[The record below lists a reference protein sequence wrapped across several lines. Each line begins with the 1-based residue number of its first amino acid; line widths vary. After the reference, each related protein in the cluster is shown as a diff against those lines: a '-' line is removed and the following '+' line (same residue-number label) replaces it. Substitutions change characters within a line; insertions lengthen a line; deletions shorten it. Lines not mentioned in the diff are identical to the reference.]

1 MNTEL
6 PAPEK
11 SRAVFIAS
19 GVFNDSAFT
28 NLDAV
33 VRTAE
38 AIKEKLRDPLVWG
51 ISNPHTRVIEANK
64 WTREEILKTV
74 KLESEAAED
83 CFVLYFAGHGVNEN
97 GKLLLPLEHSTA
109 GMPSSMLEF
118 GDLMKEV
125 GKGRAQTKI
134 ALIDC
139 CHAGLV
145 MKDLP
150 FEEHVAGET
159 PEGCYAIA
167 ACEANR
173 SAKSPEDHE
182 FTAFGKAL
190 LSCLVKG
197 APVDQEFWT
206 PRQIFTE
213 IDRLL
218 TAENHP
224 QPVTNGSPVGDLPWV
239 KNQRYE
245 KSFKAADLSG
255 TAAGGD
261 TRAAVQA
268 ERVRYLGPD
277 PLPLPIPFLGRDAL
291 LGKARQDIRLG
302 KVLPVTGREQVGKS
316 ALLTALVADADSLEQ
331 LPLPPVVLEIEP
343 SSAAESPLLE
353 AIARALHQTL
363 DDSELSAT
371 VEPRTDSL
379 LGLTLPR
386 QIKGRSLILVIK
398 ASHIDLTRSEL
409 RTELDE
415 LLRQDVFKRAAV
427 IVETTDSLQI
437 DEGLWRPFD
446 VPALTAPDVQLLIRD
461 LLSGENLVTD
471 TEALELVGYD
481 DMVHRP
487 GIIER
492 AVRLVSRQHRST
504 SFENFLAGLDT
515 DAGTAQEV
523 APEEFDQALMEAAE
537 PTIAGA
543 LERAGSTV
551 KSADRSTAQAVLT
564 LWGVLDELPLPV
576 DVLQGVGLPKDMLG
590 VLYHEG
596 VVVPWRPLADPAPAA
611 GYTPRLVISPVSRQA
626 LRADLLRTVGSA
638 VEDGADGALD
648 DLDQRLTAAARLL
661 ASAVLP
667 DGKVDGASEDVPP
680 VIEVL
685 RRATGWLDHRV
696 PDALAGLRYRL
707 GLYVNSQYTEAI
719 LLPVA
724 QTIDVVTPA
733 ELPSVPQDTVA
744 APTTAA
750 GSPRTGRESAAN
762 GSEAGGSAVRQWQR
776 IDEMYAAA
784 GRLNLASR
792 ASAQEADAGTVF
804 LSVFEYAVS
813 LLEAYGEAVPWH
825 VLRAVDQCG
834 FHGARRLRVVA
845 ETVPARERLA
855 RQLVAQNEGRT
866 DFNLNHLLWSI
877 SWILNTATAQIA
889 ADDGAGAD
897 AMLHLSRQ
905 LLETLPPAPDS
916 RARQT
921 RNWFAYRM
929 AGLRL
934 ATAATADERR
944 AALSSAYDL
953 ARENT
958 LLAADV
964 PERLQQWTRNLLT
977 SGYSYAQETREDQER
992 LNLAEESLSTLEVV
1006 WGPRREWAMPLL
1018 AEAAGFLRRVHARHA
1033 DSELQYAG
1041 AREVLALLQDRDQDR
1056 GSGQAE
1062 RPVTAMDADHMIEIA
1077 EAHAFL
1083 AYVQRERN
1091 EQSAARQSLQHGV
1104 QNARTAAKE
1113 FPSARAYKTW
1123 LRLLRIVQD
1132 WFGGGR
1138 GRTLLPEHA
1147 KAVDEIRRWLDSV
1160 KEKRYGNQSMAL
1172 LHLWCLD
1179 SDWRKEGSLPVA
1191 VKEQALHA
1199 SWDTGRSPEQVRA
1212 DQVNRA
1218 RWNTLQAHERVY
1230 GPTWALYDAR
1240 LRIKREY
1247 QRWSAIYGRHPHQV
1261 DHGPVWELLDEAE
1274 GLFPRKL
1281 DVKRARA
1288 FYHRYIWEYGD
1299 AARLHAEAARQERD
1313 GDRFRR
1319 GLVDASECLLS
1330 QALYQEGMTAQ
1341 ERESKLR
1348 TASENLR
1355 EVAGLHSQA
1364 HRVSLLSARIALELG
1379 RPVDWNLADS
1389 KFAELIGDDYVGNVG
1404 RYLNE
1409 RRNRA
1414 AVDTPGSV
1422 GIEVGDHTDAGEWVK
1437 STGPQESFAVDDL
1450 LEEHFTDV
1458 DVLKSL
1464 GSLYLRRSILGSE
1477 HDPKAAR
1484 ASAWRAY
1491 NCFDGRRVMETAFN
1505 GQEKVDTAFLRG
1517 QTITWA
1523 AELTASASPFPAESG
1538 RQRGWLHLAES
1549 RLQSARSRSAG
1560 SFYELICTWDERLR
1574 ALRSTLKDQ

>member
-1 MNTEL
+1 MNTQ
-6 PAPEK
+6 PPTPQK

-19 GVFNDSAFT
+19 GVFSDSTFAG
-28 NLDAV
+28 LGAV

-38 AIKEKLRDPLVWG
+38 AIKDRLRDPFVWG
-51 ISNPHTRVIEANK
+51 ISNAHCRVIQAHQ
-64 WTREEILKTV
+64 WTREEILKAV
-74 KLESEAAED
+74 EEDSEAAED
-83 CFVLYFAGHGVNEN
+83 CFVLYFAGHGVNEK
-97 GKLLLPLEHSTA
+97 GKLLLPLLHSTA

-118 GDLMKEV
+118 GHLMREV
-125 GKGRAQTKI
+125 GKGRARTKL

-139 CHAGLV
+139 CHAGLG
-145 MKDLP
+145 MGDLP
-150 FEEHVAGET
+150 FEQHAAGEA
-159 PEGCYAIA
+159 PEGCYVIA

-190 LSCLVKG
+190 ISCLAKG
-197 APVDQEFWT
+197 GPSDQEFWT
-206 PRQIFTE
+206 PTQILTQV
-213 IDRLL
+213 DGLL

-224 QPVTNGSPVGDLPWV
+224 KPVTNGSPVGDLPWV
-239 KNQRYE
+239 KNRRYE
-245 KSFKAADLSG
+245 KPFKGADLSDP
-255 TAAGGD
+255 AARGD
-261 TRAAVQA
+261 TRTSVQV
-268 ERVRYLGPD
+268 EKVRYLGPD
-277 PLPLPIPFLGRDAL
+277 PLPLPIPFLGREAL
-291 LGKARQDIRLG
+291 LGEARQLIHVG

-316 ALLTALVADADSLEQ
+316 ALLTALVAEADSLKQ
-331 LPLPPVVLEIEP
+331 LLLPPVVLEIEP

-363 DDSELSAT
+363 DDSELSET

-379 LGLTLPR
+379 LGLVLPR
-386 QIKGRSLILVIK
+386 QVKGRSLILVIK
-398 ASHIDLTRSEL
+398 ASHIDLTRTEL
-409 RTELDE
+409 RMELDE
-415 LLRQDVFKRAAV
+415 LLKQDVFKRAAV

-437 DEGLWRPFD
+437 DGGLWRPFD
-446 VPALTAPDVQLLIRD
+446 VPALTTLDAQRLIRD
-461 LLSGENLVTD
+461 WLTGENLVMD
-471 TEALELVGYD
+471 IEALELVGYD
-481 DMVHRP
+481 DITQRP

-492 AVRLVSRQHRST
+492 AVRLVSRHYRSG
-504 SFENFLAGLDT
+504 SFENFLAGLHT

-523 APEEFDQALMEAAE
+523 APEEFDQALLEAAE

-543 LERAGSTV
+543 LERAWSTV
-551 KSADRSTAQAVLT
+551 EKLERSKGHAVLT

-576 DVLQGVGLPKDMLG
+576 DVLQSVGLPNDVLRVLYNEG
-590 VLYHEG
+590 VL
-596 VVVPWRPLADPAPAA
+596 VPWSPLADPAPAA
-611 GYTPRLVISPVSRQA
+611 GHTPCLEISPVSRQA
-626 LRADLLRTVGSA
+626 LRTDLLRTVRSA
-638 VEDGADGALD
+638 AEGGADGTLD
-648 DLDQRLTAAARLL
+648 DLDQRLTTAARLMV
-661 ASAVLP
+661 SAVLP
-667 DGKVDGASEDVPP
+667 DGEADGASEGVPH

-685 RRATGWLDHRV
+685 RRATGWLDRHV
-696 PDALAGLRYRL
+696 PDVLAQVRYRL
-707 GLYVNSQYTEAI
+707 GLYVNSQYTEAL

-733 ELPSVPQDTVA
+733 ELPTVPQGTA
-744 APTTAA
+744 TAPATAA
-750 GSPRTGRESAAN
+750 GGPQTGLEGGAD
-762 GSEAGGSAVRQWQR
+762 GGEAGGSAVQPWER

-792 ASAQEADAGTVF
+792 ASAQEANAGKVF

-813 LLEAYGEAVPWH
+813 LLEAYGEVAPWH

-834 FHGARRLRVVA
+834 FHGARRLRVVPQI
-845 ETVPARERLA
+845 VPARERLT
-855 RQLVAQNEGRT
+855 RHLVAYNEGRT
-866 DFNLNHLLWSI
+866 DFRLNHLLWSV

-889 ADDGAGAD
+889 ADNRAGAD
-897 AMLHLSRQ
+897 ATLQLSQR
-905 LLETLPPAPDS
+905 LLETFPPAPDA

-921 RNWFAYRM
+921 RNWLSYRM

-944 AALSSAYDL
+944 AALASAYDL

-958 LLAADV
+958 LLAADM
-964 PERLQQWTRNLLT
+964 PERLQQWTRNLLA
-977 SGYSYAQETREDQER
+977 SGYSYAQEKREDRER
-992 LNLAEESLSTLEVV
+992 LNLAEETLSTLEVV
-1006 WGPRREWAMPLL
+1006 WGPRHEWAMPLI

-1041 AREVLALLQDRDQDR
+1041 AREVLSLLQTWDG
-1056 GSGQAE
+1056 GSGQGEA
-1062 RPVTAMDADHMIEIA
+1062 PVTNMDADHMIELA
-1077 EAHAFL
+1077 EAYAFL

-1104 QNARTAAKE
+1104 QNARKAAKG
-1113 FPSARAYKTW
+1113 FPSAHTYKSW
-1123 LRLLRIVQD
+1123 LRLLRTMQK

-1147 KAVDEIRRWLDSV
+1147 KAVEEIRRWLDSR
-1160 KEKRYGNQSMAL
+1160 EETRYGNQSMAL

-1179 SDWRKEGSLPVA
+1179 SDWRREGSLPVA
-1191 VKEQALHA
+1191 AKELAPHT
-1199 SWDTGRSPEQVRA
+1199 SWSTGRSPEQVRA
-1212 DQVNRA
+1212 DQVNRT

-1240 LRIKREY
+1240 FRVRREY
-1247 QRWSAIYGRHPHQV
+1247 QRWSAIYGKHPREV
-1261 DHGPVWELLDEAE
+1261 DHRPVWELLNEAKK
-1274 GLFPRKL
+1274 LFPRNL
-1281 DVKRARA
+1281 DVMRARA
-1288 FYHRYIWEYGD
+1288 FYHRYIWEYGE

-1330 QALYQEGMTAQ
+1330 QVLYQEGMTAQ
-1341 ERESKLR
+1341 ERESALR
-1348 TASENLR
+1348 TASEYLR
-1355 EVAGLHSQA
+1355 EVAGLHSVA
-1364 HRVSLLSARIALELG
+1364 HRVSLLSARIALELD

-1389 KFAELIGDDYVGNVG
+1389 KFTELIGDDYVGNVG

-1414 AVDTPGSV
+1414 VVETRGNAGV
-1422 GIEVGDHTDAGEWVK
+1422 EVGDHADAGEWGK
-1437 STGPQESFAVDDL
+1437 SMDPQESFAVDDL

-1464 GSLYLRRSILGSE
+1464 GSLYLRRSILSAG
-1477 HDPKAAR
+1477 HDLEVAR
-1484 ASAWRAY
+1484 GSAWRAY
-1491 NCFDGRRVMETAFN
+1491 NCFDGRRVMETALS

-1523 AELTASASPFPAESG
+1523 AELTGSASPFPAESG

-1560 SFYELICTWDERLR
+1560 SFHGLICAWDERLR
-1574 ALRSTLKDQ
+1574 TLRNTLNDQ